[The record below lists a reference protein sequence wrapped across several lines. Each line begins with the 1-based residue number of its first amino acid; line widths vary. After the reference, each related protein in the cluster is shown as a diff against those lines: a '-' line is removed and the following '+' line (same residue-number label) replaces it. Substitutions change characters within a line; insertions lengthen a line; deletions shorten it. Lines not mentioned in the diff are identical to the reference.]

1 MTILKVLGAGPV
13 KRGVTLV
20 AAEFEKTSGHK
31 VTVEFAGA
39 PGVRER
45 ILAGEAVDIAVV
57 PRGTMNDFEKAGK
70 ILTGVLPSARGLLGR
85 SRIGMVVKKGAPLP
99 DLSTVE
105 AFKRAMLNADEI
117 VCNVANSGNYAV
129 ELLGKLGIGE
139 ATKGKVLQLGDT
151 VKVMDHVAASA
162 RNALGVGQLAE
173 ISELADKG
181 VAIVLAAPLP
191 DAIQSETA
199 YEAAV
204 ATASG
209 AQDVAAAFVRALAS
223 EAGRRLLAAT
233 GID

>member
-1 MTILKVLGAGPV
+1 MTTLKVLGAGPV

-20 AAEFEKTSGHK
+20 AAEFEKRAGHK
-31 VTVEFAGA
+31 IAVEFAGA
-39 PGVRER
+39 PGVKDR
-45 ILAGEAVDIAVV
+45 ILAGEAVDIAVG

-70 ILTGVLPSARGLLGR
+70 TLAGARGLLGR
-85 SRIGMVVKKGAPLP
+85 SRIGMVVRKGAALP
-99 DLSTVE
+99 DMSTVE
-105 AFKRAMLNADEI
+105 AFKQAMLNADEI
-117 VCNVANSGNYAV
+117 VCNVANSGNYVA
-129 ELLGKLGIGE
+129 ELVGKMGV
-139 ATKGKVLQLGDT
+139 AQDKVLKLGDT
-151 VKVMDHVAASA
+151 VKVMDHVAASQ

-204 ATASG
+204 ASASG
-209 AQDVAAAFVRALAS
+209 AQDAAAEFLRMLTS
-223 EAGRRLLAAT
+223 EAGRQMLAST

>member
-1 MTILKVLGAGPV
+1 MTTLKVLGAGPV

-20 AAEFEKTSGHK
+20 AAEFEKRTGHK

-39 PGVRER
+39 PGVKDR

-70 ILTGVLPSARGLLGR
+70 TLAGARGLLGR
-85 SRIGMVVKKGAPLP
+85 SRIGMVVRKGMALP
-99 DLSTVE
+99 DMSTVE
-105 AFKRAMLNADEI
+105 AFKQTMLNADEI
-117 VCNVANSGNYAV
+117 VCNVANSGNYVA
-129 ELLGKLGIGE
+129 ELVGKLGVGQDKIL
-139 ATKGKVLQLGDT
+139 KLGDT

-162 RNALGVGQLAE
+162 CKAFGVGQLAE
-173 ISELADKG
+173 ISELTDKG

-191 DAIQSETA
+191 EAIQSETA

-209 AQDVAAAFVRALAS
+209 AQDAAAEFLRMLTSDAGRKLLAS
-223 EAGRRLLAAT
+223 T

>member
-1 MTILKVLGAGPV
+1 MTTLKVLGAGPV

-20 AAEFEKTSGHK
+20 AADFEKRTGHK
-31 VTVEFAGA
+31 IAVEFAGA
-39 PGVRER
+39 PGVKDR

-70 ILTGVLPSARGLLGR
+70 TLAGARGLLGR
-85 SRIGMVVKKGAPLP
+85 SRIGMVVRKGAALP
-99 DLSTVE
+99 DMSTVD
-105 AFKRAMLNADEI
+105 AFKQTMLNADEI
-117 VCNVANSGNYAV
+117 VCNVANSGNHVA
-129 ELLGKLGIGE
+129 ELVGKMGV
-139 ATKGKVLQLGDT
+139 AQDKVLKLGDT
-151 VKVMDHVAASA
+151 VKVMDHVAASP

-191 DAIQSETA
+191 EAIQSETA

-204 ATASG
+204 ASASG
-209 AQDVAAAFVRALAS
+209 AQDAAAEFLRMLTS
-223 EAGRRLLAAT
+223 EAGRKMLAST

>member
-1 MTILKVLGAGPV
+1 MITLNVVGAGPV

-31 VTVEFAGA
+31 ITVEFAGA
-39 PGVRER
+39 PGVKDR

-70 ILTGVLPSARGLLGR
+70 TVAGARGLLGR
-85 SRIGMVVKKGAPLP
+85 SRIGMVVKRGAALP
-99 DLSTVE
+99 DMSTVD
-105 AFKRAMLNADEI
+105 AFKQAMLNADEI
-117 VCNVANSGNYAV
+117 VCNVANSGNYVV

-139 ATKGKVLQLGDT
+139 ATKSKVLQLGDT
-151 VKVMDHVAASA
+151 VKVMDHVAAST

-181 VAIVLAAPLP
+181 VAIVLAAALP
-191 DAIQSETA
+191 EAIQSETS

-223 EAGRRLLAAT
+223 DAGRKLLAST